1 MPQQNNSELAGLWET
16 ELSKIQSFD
25 SVKIPDFLG
34 NFFEKIFDKLA
45 KLFHIFDNIPD
56 ITLAKNFVF
65 YGFFILLI
73 GVILFFVIKYFR
85 RDIADV
91 YRRIFFR
98 KKKKINEYDYLIL
111 FRQGNYSEAMRLLI
125 KSVSQLYH
133 LGGKTFRELIFGNE
147 AVSDDMI
154 LDVYGRVI
162 HKKEPADIVSF
173 ESAEKYAS
181 DTYPE
186 IKKNRSRR
194 IKSVK

>member
-16 ELSKIQSFD
+16 ELSKIQSLD
-25 SVKIPDFLG
+25 SVNFPDFLG
-34 NFFEKIFDKLA
+34 NFFEKIFSKLA
-45 KLFHIFDNIPD
+45 KLFHIFDNLPD
-56 ITLAKNFVF
+56 IAMAKDLLF

-73 GVILFFVIKYFR
+73 ALVLFFVIKYFR
-85 RDIADV
+85 KDIADAFG
-91 YRRIFFR
+91 RIFLR
-98 KKKKINEYDYLIL
+98 KKKNRNEYDYLIL

-133 LGGKTFRELIFGNE
+133 LGSRTFRELIFGNE
-147 AVSDDMI
+147 PVSDEVL
-154 LDVYGRVI
+154 LDVYGRII
-162 HKKEPADIVSF
+162 HKKEKADIVSF

-194 IKSVK
+194 IRSGK

>member
-16 ELSKIQSFD
+16 ELSKIQSLD

-34 NFFEKIFDKLA
+34 NFMEKIFSKLA

-56 ITLAKNFVF
+56 IKMAKSFLF

-73 GVILFFVIKYFR
+73 ILILFFVIKYFR

-91 YRRIFFR
+91 FGRIFFR
-98 KKKKINEYDYLIL
+98 KKKNRNEYDYLIL

-125 KSVSQLYH
+125 KSISQLYH
-133 LGGKTFRELIFGNE
+133 LGGRTFRELIFGTE
-147 AVSDDMI
+147 SVSDDVI
-154 LDVYGRVI
+154 LDVYGRII
-162 HKKEPADIVSF
+162 HKKEKADIVSF

-194 IKSVK
+194 IRSGK